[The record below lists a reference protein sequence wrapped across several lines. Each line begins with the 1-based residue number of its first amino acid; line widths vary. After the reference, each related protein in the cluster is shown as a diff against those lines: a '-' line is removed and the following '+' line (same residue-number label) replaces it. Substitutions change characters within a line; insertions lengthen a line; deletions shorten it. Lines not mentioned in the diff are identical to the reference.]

1 MSRFRRVEVAGR
13 PEVQGT
19 GLGLPLTKA
28 LVEANRATFAISSE
42 ARKSTRIDIT
52 FPTTPRTGKLILTTA
67 VTVTCLRP

>member
-1 MSRFRRVEVAGR
+1 MNEDQLSKALEPFRRVEVAGR

-52 FPTTPRTGKLILTTA
+52 FPTTRVLA
-67 VTVTCLRP
+67 S